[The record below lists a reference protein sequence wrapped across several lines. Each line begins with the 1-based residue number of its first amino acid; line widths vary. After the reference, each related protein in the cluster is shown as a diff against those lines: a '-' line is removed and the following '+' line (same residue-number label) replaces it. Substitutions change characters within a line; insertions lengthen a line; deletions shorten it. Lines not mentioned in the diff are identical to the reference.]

1 MSDVTVVATTAEQ
14 TRAIGRSIAP
24 LLRAGDVVVVAGEL
38 GAGKTTFTQGL
49 AAGLGVTD
57 SVVSPT
63 FTLARE
69 YEGRLRLVH
78 VDLYRLDRAQ
88 EVLDLGLED
97 VADDA
102 VLVVEWGDV
111 AVAYLAPEHL
121 EVRLAAEIG
130 SGSGADDERTIAL
143 TFRGRSWMPRADA
156 VAGAVGGA

>member
-1 MSDVTVVATTAEQ
+1 VSDVTVVATTAEE
-14 TRAIGRSIAP
+14 TRTVGRSIAP

-111 AVAYLAPEHL
+111 AVAYLTPEHL
-121 EVRLAAEIG
+121 EVRLAADV
-130 SGSGADDERTIAL
+130 GSGADDERTITL